1 MPTMDRSSL
10 IVGLA
15 GLIVFILIVLFGY
28 HSYGGIRESAI
39 SEIQSDIESDNRL
52 ITETVSARLSLLSL
66 LAELGSSH
74 IETVLRFDQTLN
86 SPENAPFLERFRTF
100 APEIRTAVV
109 IDRDGMIIEDTRPN
123 RPGVGIDVSDR
134 GYFRA
139 HTEGRDI
146 GIHVSLPVVSRVDGQ
161 WTWVVSAAIR
171 SDAGDLLGVILVS
184 IDREYFARLFLATG
198 SDGGGIVNATTLVFH
213 NTGVIMEADA
223 DCPCQVGDTVSEAF
237 LEQLHR
243 PFSPLDT
250 VAAPW
255 APETQI
261 AVNHR
266 HADPWPIFV
275 LSYVD
280 PHIVTNHI
288 ALAADRIV
296 VATVL
301 MATISAAS
309 TALALMAVRSLR
321 RSANRAQVA
330 QRMAEHEKQHADEA
344 NQAKTQFLAAMSHD
358 LRTPLNAIMGFA
370 DAMRLKSFG
379 PLSNPRYDVYI
390 QDILY
395 SASVLTRL
403 VNDLLD
409 TSKIDS
415 GAYLLNEE
423 HIDLLELIRA
433 TVSEI
438 SILAN
443 MKSQEIDFDAD
454 QTAVVIIADRR
465 AMQQVLTN
473 ILSNAI
479 KFSPDGSRTT
489 IDLTAD
495 RDDGLQ
501 IQVRDQGPGIG
512 SHGADLFQP
521 FVRGNNRESMN
532 TDGAGLGLYIC
543 RKLLEIHGGS
553 IDIADG
559 PGNGAIVTVLLPA
572 TRIASLT

>member
-1 MPTMDRSSL
+1 M
-10 IVGLA
+10 
-15 GLIVFILIVLFGY
+15 IVFILIVLFGY

-39 SEIQSDIESDNRL
+39 SEIQSDIEYDNQL
-52 ITETVSARLSLLSL
+52 IAETVSARLSLLSL

-74 IETVLRFDQTLN
+74 IETALQFDQTFD
-86 SPENAPFLERFRTF
+86 SPEITRFLERFQTF

-109 IDRDGMIIEDTRPN
+109 VDRDGVIIEDTRPG
-123 RPGVGIDVSDR
+123 RPAVGIDVSDR
-134 GYFRA
+134 GYYLA
-139 HTEGRDI
+139 HAEGRDI
-146 GIHVSLPVVSRVDGQ
+146 GIHVSLPVISRVDGQ
-161 WTWVVSAAIR
+161 WTWVVSTAIR
-171 SDAGDLLGVILVS
+171 GEAGDLLGVVVVS

-198 SDGGGIVNATTLVFH
+198 SDQGGIINPTTLVFH
-213 NTGVIMEADA
+213 DSGVIMEADS
-223 DCPCQVGDTVSEAF
+223 DCPCQVGDMVSEAF

-255 APETQI
+255 AHETQI

-266 HADPWPIFV
+266 HADPWPVFV

-280 PHIVTNHI
+280 PDIVTNHI
-288 ALAADRIV
+288 ALAANRIV
-296 VATVL
+296 IATVL

-309 TALALMAVRSLR
+309 TALALLLVRSLR
-321 RSANRAQVA
+321 RSASRAQAA

-344 NQAKTQFLAAMSHD
+344 NRAKTQFLAAMSHD

-379 PLSNPRYDVYI
+379 PLSNPRYDEYI

-395 SASVLTRL
+395 SGSVLTRL

-415 GAYLLNEE
+415 GAYMLNEE
-423 HIDLLELIRA
+423 HIDLVELMRA

-443 MKSQEIDFDAD
+443 MKTQTIGFDPD
-454 QTAVVIIADRR
+454 YTTVVIIADRR

-495 RDDGLQ
+495 RKDG
-501 IQVRDQGPGIG
+501 IRIRVRDQGPGIG
-512 SHGADLFQP
+512 PHNTDLFQP
-521 FVRGNNRESMN
+521 FVRGNNLESKN

-543 RKLLEIHGGS
+543 RKLLEIHGGE
-553 IDIADG
+553 IDITDA
-559 PGNGAIVTVLLPA
+559 PGDGAIVTVVIPA
-572 TRIASLT
+572 ARVMSLV